1 MAFKD
6 LREFITFL
14 EKKGDLRRITQQ
26 VSRDL
31 EITEITDR
39 VVKSDGP
46 ALLFE
51 NVDGY
56 EIPLAINLFGTH
68 QRMAWALGVEDI
80 DEISNRV
87 KDLLEMAK
95 AGTPDGITGKLK
107 ALGEIVG
114 IAKTKPKL
122 VSKAPCQEVVITGA
136 DVDLESLP
144 TLKCWPEDAGRFI
157 TLPLLS
163 LIHI

>member
-14 EKKGDLRRITQQ
+14 EKKGDLRRITEQ

-51 NVDGY
+51 NIDGY
-56 EIPLAINLFGTH
+56 EIPLA
-68 QRMAWALGVEDI
+68 
-80 DEISNRV
+80 
-87 KDLLEMAK
+87 
-95 AGTPDGITGKLK
+95 
-107 ALGEIVG
+107 
-114 IAKTKPKL
+114 
-122 VSKAPCQEVVITGA
+122 
-136 DVDLESLP
+136 
-144 TLKCWPEDAGRFI
+144 
-157 TLPLLS
+157 LS